1 MKGIRLLIDTRN
13 AAFEGNPNGEV
24 ARILRELSERID
36 EGVFPEKLIDIN
48 GNTVGYVHIE
58 EDDKKKPVTP
68 QVETEAL
75 RSARQYVRDSFTF

>member
-13 AAFEGNPNGEV
+13 AAFEDYPNREV

-68 QVETEAL
+68 QVEAL
-75 RSARQYVRDSFTF
+75 A

>member
-13 AAFEGNPNGEV
+13 AAFEDCLNEEV
-24 ARILRELSERID
+24 ARILRKLSERID

-58 EDDKKKPVTP
+58 EDDKSKTVTP
-68 QVETEAL
+68 QVEAL
-75 RSARQYVRDSFTF
+75 A